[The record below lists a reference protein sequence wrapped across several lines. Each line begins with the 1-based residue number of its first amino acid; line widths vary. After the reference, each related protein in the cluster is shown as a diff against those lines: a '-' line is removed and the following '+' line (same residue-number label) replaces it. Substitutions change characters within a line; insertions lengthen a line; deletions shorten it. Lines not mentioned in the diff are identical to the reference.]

1 MKNLKLLIILFLVLF
16 IYKAGYPQSSDSLNL
31 EGYLV
36 IAAKNNP
43 GLKASFNEYLAAME
57 KVPQVGSLSDP
68 QLTMGFF
75 LKPMELV
82 GGNQVADF
90 QLMQMFPWFGTLKAA
105 KDEAS
110 MMAKAKFE
118 EFNTAKAELY
128 FKVTSSWYQ
137 ILKYDQEIKLQRENI
152 ALLESIEQ
160 IALIKFQNPTG
171 SNATSEKSGSAGMSG
186 NTQTSA
192 NSNTGTMN
200 GMSGQPDNRNNT
212 QSDEKMASGSSAGM
226 GAGQSGL
233 TDVLLV
239 KMDIL
244 EQKNQLAL
252 LLDAKKTEEANFNFL
267 LNREQTSE
275 IVIADSLKMNKLS
288 VEQLTMIDAVMKNNP
303 MLAMLDAESQ
313 SYLLMEKKSR
323 KMGMP
328 MLGIGLDYSLVQKRT
343 DNTSMMNGKD
353 MIMPMVSVTL
363 PIYRK
368 KYKAMQNEAKYM
380 YEATVQK
387 KEETVN
393 MLKLQSV
400 QLIQDFNDA
409 SRRAELYSE
418 LLSLSQKTAGLLLS
432 GYSTGGTAYNEVLQ
446 TQYKVLDNGFKY
458 IDALID
464 YNIAVARAEKLMNS
478 VNFNK

>member
-1 MKNLKLLIILFLVLF
+1 MKNLKLYIILSLVLF
-16 IYKAGYPQSSDSLNL
+16 LNKAGSPQSSDSLNL

-36 IAAKNNP
+36 IAAKNNA

-57 KVPQVGSLSDP
+57 KIPQVGSLSDP
-68 QLTMGFF
+68 QLTMGFY
-75 LKPMELV
+75 LKPMELI

-118 EFNTAKAELY
+118 EFNAAKAELY

-137 ILKYDQEIKLQRENI
+137 ILRYDQEIKLQRENI

-160 IALIKFQNPTG
+160 IALIKFQNPPG
-171 SNATSEKSGSAGMSG
+171 SNTTSEKPGSAAMSG

-192 NSNTGTMN
+192 NSNTGAMSGMN
-200 GMSGQPDNRNNT
+200 GQSGSGNNT
-212 QSDEKMASGSSAGM
+212 QPDKKMAAGSSGM
-226 GAGQSGL
+226 GANQSGL

-252 LLDAKKTEEANFNFL
+252 LLDTKKTEESNFNFL
-267 LNREQTSE
+267 LNREPSSE
-275 IVIADSLKMNKLS
+275 VIIADSLKMNKLT
-288 VEQLTMIDAVMKNNP
+288 VEQLTMIDAIMKNNP

-328 MLGIGLDYSLVQKRT
+328 MMGIGLDYSLVQKRM

-353 MIMPMVSVTL
+353 MIMPMLSVTL

-380 YEATVQK
+380 YEATIQK

-418 LLSLSQKTAGLLLS
+418 LFSLSQKTAGLLLS
-432 GYSTGGTAYNEVLQ
+432 GYSTGGTAYDEVLR
-446 TQYKVLDNGFKY
+446 TQYKVLDNGIKY

-478 VNFNK
+478 VNLNK

>member
-1 MKNLKLLIILFLVLF
+1 MKNLKLYIMLFMVLF
-16 IYKAGYPQSSDSLNL
+16 VYKAGYPQSSDSLNL

-36 IAAKNNP
+36 IAAKNNS

-57 KVPQVGSLSDP
+57 KVPQVGSLTDP

-118 EFNTAKAELY
+118 EFSAAKADLY

-171 SNATSEKSGSAGMSG
+171 SNATSEKPGSAGMSG
-186 NTQTSA
+186 NTQPSA
-192 NSNTGTMN
+192 NSNTGAMN
-200 GMSGQPDNRNNT
+200 GMNNQPVSGNNAP
-212 QSDEKMASGSSAGM
+212 SDEKMAGSSAGM

-267 LNREQTSE
+267 LNREQTTE
-275 IVIADSLKMNKLS
+275 IKVADSLKMNKLS

-328 MLGIGLDYSLVQKRT
+328 MLGIGLDYSLVQKRM

-368 KYKAMQNEAKYM
+368 KYKAMQNEAKFM
-380 YEATVQK
+380 YEATLQK
-387 KEETVN
+387 KEEAVN
-393 MLKLQSV
+393 MLKLQSA

-409 SRRAELYSE
+409 SRRTELYRE
-418 LLSLSQKTAGLLLS
+418 LSSLSQKTAELLIS
-432 GYSTGGTAYNEVLQ
+432 GYSTGGTAYDEVMQ

-464 YNIAVARAEKLMNS
+464 YNIAVARAEKLMNL